1 MTIENLI
8 NQYQRF
14 LRWQISNMLK
24 QNKKILNCKE
34 LGISRYICV
43 AWDLFNFFTLVLMNP
58 FGFIISNLSNFV
70 EYRQIEESKKSK
82 KKKVKVV
89 DLNSLPPSIRKKL
102 EKADDELS
110 KEADN
115 LSAKLKKTAEVRLLK
130 IKLDRRMKALC
141 FLLLIQVLSWLSI
154 IA

>member
-1 MTIENLI
+1 MSIVNLI

-14 LRWQISNMLK
+14 LRWRISDMLK
-24 QNKKILNCKE
+24 QNRKILNCKE
-34 LGISRYICV
+34 LGVSRYICV
-43 AWDLFNFFTLVLMNP
+43 SWDLFNFFSLVLNP
-58 FGFIISNLSNFV
+58 FVFIVSNLSNFV
-70 EYRQIEESKKSK
+70 EYRQIEENKKTK
-82 KKKVKVV
+82 KKKVV
-89 DLNSLPPSIRKKL
+89 DLNSLPPTIRKKL

-115 LSAKLKKTAEVRLLK
+115 LSSKLKKTAEVRVLK
-130 IKLDRRMKALC
+130 IKLDRRMKTLC

>member
-14 LRWQISNMLK
+14 LRWRISTLLK
-24 QNKKILNCKE
+24 QDRKFLACKE
-34 LGISRYICV
+34 LGFSRYICV
-43 AWDLFNFFTLVLMNP
+43 AWDLFNFFGLVIMNP
-58 FGFIISNLSNFV
+58 FGFIISNLSNFI
-70 EYRQIEESKKSK
+70 EYRQIEENKKSRK
-82 KKKVKVV
+82 KVV
-89 DLNSLPPSIRKKL
+89 DLDSLPPSIRKKL

-110 KEADN
+110 KEAAN
-115 LSAKLKKTAEVRLLK
+115 LSVKLKKTAEVRLLK

-141 FLLLIQVLSWLSI
+141 FLLLIQVLSWLSV

>member
-14 LRWQISNMLK
+14 LRWRISTLLK
-24 QNKKILNCKE
+24 QDRKILNCKE
-34 LGISRYICV
+34 LGFSRYICV
-43 AWDLFNFFTLVLMNP
+43 AWDLFNFFSLVLMNP
-58 FGFIISNLSNFV
+58 FGFIISNLSSLI
-70 EYRQIEESKKSK
+70 EYRQIEENKKAK
-82 KKKVKVV
+82 KKKVV

-102 EKADDELS
+102 EKADDKLS
-110 KEADN
+110 KEADK
-115 LSAKLKKTAEVRLLK
+115 LSVKLKKTAEVRLLK

>member
-1 MTIENLI
+1 MTIENLV

-14 LRWQISNMLK
+14 LRWRISDMLK
-24 QNKKILNCKE
+24 QDRKLLNCKE
-34 LGISRYICV
+34 LGFSRYICV
-43 AWDLFNFFTLVLMNP
+43 AWDLFNFFSLVLMNP

-70 EYRQIEESKKSK
+70 EYRQIEENKKSK
-82 KKKVKVV
+82 KKKVV
-89 DLNSLPPSIRKKL
+89 DVNSLPPSIRKKL

>member
-14 LRWQISNMLK
+14 LRWRISTLLK
-24 QNKKILNCKE
+24 QDRKILNCKE
-34 LGISRYICV
+34 LGFSRYICV
-43 AWDLFNFFTLVLMNP
+43 AWDLFNFFSSVLMNP
-58 FGFIISNLSNFV
+58 FGFIISNLSSLI
-70 EYRQIEESKKSK
+70 EYRQLEENKKSK
-82 KKKVKVV
+82 KKKVV

-110 KEADN
+110 KEAAN
-115 LSAKLKKTAEVRLLK
+115 LSVKLKKTAEVRLLK

-141 FLLLIQVLSWLSI
+141 FLLLIQVLSWLSV

>member
-14 LRWQISNMLK
+14 LRWRISTLLK
-24 QNKKILNCKE
+24 QDRKILNCKE
-34 LGISRYICV
+34 LGFSRYIYV
-43 AWDLFNFFTLVLMNP
+43 AWDLFNFFSLVLMNP
-58 FGFIISNLSNFV
+58 FGFIISNLSSLI
-70 EYRQIEESKKSK
+70 EYRQIEENKKAK
-82 KKKVKVV
+82 KKKVV
-89 DLNSLPPSIRKKL
+89 DLKSLPPSIRKKL

-115 LSAKLKKTAEVRLLK
+115 LSVKLKKTAEVRLLK

-141 FLLLIQVLSWLSI
+141 FLLLIQVLSWLSV

>member
-1 MTIENLI
+1 MTIEIL

-24 QNKKILNCKE
+24 QDKKILNCKE
-34 LGISRYICV
+34 LGFSRYICV
-43 AWDLFNFFTLVLMNP
+43 AWDLFNFFNLILINP
-58 FGFIISNLSNFV
+58 FGFIVLNLFNFV
-70 EYRQIEESKKSK
+70 EYRQIEESKKFK
-82 KKKVKVV
+82 KKKVV

>member
-14 LRWQISNMLK
+14 LRWRISDMLK
-24 QNKKILNCKE
+24 QDRKLLNCKE
-34 LGISRYICV
+34 LGFSRYICV
-43 AWDLFNFFTLVLMNP
+43 AWDLFNFFSLVLMNP

-70 EYRQIEESKKSK
+70 EYRQIEENKKSK
-82 KKKVKVV
+82 KKKVV
-89 DLNSLPPSIRKKL
+89 DLNSLPPTIRKKL

-115 LSAKLKKTAEVRLLK
+115 LSVKLKKTAEVRLLK

>member
-1 MTIENLI
+1 MTIENLV

-14 LRWQISNMLK
+14 LRWQISDMLK
-24 QNKKILNCKE
+24 QNRKLLNCKE

-70 EYRQIEESKKSK
+70 EYRQIEESKKFK

-110 KEADN
+110 KEADK
-115 LSAKLKKTAEVRLLK
+115 LSAKMKKTAEVGLLK

>member
-1 MTIENLI
+1 MSIKNLI

-14 LRWQISNMLK
+14 LRWRISDMLK
-24 QNKKILNCKE
+24 QNKKIMNCKE
-34 LGISRYICV
+34 LGVSRYICV
-43 AWDLFNFFTLVLMNP
+43 SWDLFNFFSLVLMNP

-70 EYRQIEESKKSK
+70 EYRQIEEIRKSK
-82 KKKVKVV
+82 KEKVV
-89 DLNSLPPSIRKKL
+89 DLNSLPPTIRKKL

-115 LSAKLKKTAEVRLLK
+115 LSSKLKKTAEVRLLK